1 MWGNSLELKCQQIH
15 GYNKVLFT
23 LKSEVIFLSQYY
35 PTSKPS
41 EPMTFFI
48 IINVSK
54 TGNDFNLKGFPFLN
68 KSFYSQNIL
77 FINTGKKY
85 GTKYNCVN
93 AIMYKH

>member
-1 MWGNSLELKCQQIH
+1 MREFLGINCQQIH
-15 GYNKVLFT
+15 GQQSTFHPQI
-23 LKSEVIFLSQYY
+23 KSNFLTQYY
-35 PTSKPS
+35 PTLKPS
-41 EPMTFFI
+41 EPMTFII

-54 TGNDFNLKGFPFLN
+54 TGNYFNLKGFPFLN

-93 AIMYKH
+93 VIMYKH